1 MDPFF
6 PREWSIHIAPHVG
19 KTWRIV
25 HGFSMDGDLSESILY
40 TILYSMQSR
49 QVPIALHHYMFH
61 GHWAQE
67 CPMANQRPGRLG
79 HDGPCVFSG
88 LATLASRQVSFTCPS
103 MWDASPSLR
112 HSFESARDTK
122 ESPFCSFCSLQLESP
137 SVSCLKFVWNP
148 WPHGQR
154 LWCFSLYILYITVY
168 NCKVPCNQGFVV
180 HLGFWFNANN
190 DVMKQEQS
198 FAARFVLTCYTTTSF
213 YIVQWIYFKMYWC
226 MKTIYIKLET

>member
-6 PREWSIHIAPHVG
+6 FSRKWSIHIAPHVG
-19 KTWRIV
+19 KTWKIV
-25 HGFSMDGDLSESILY
+25 HGFSMDGDLIESILFY
-40 TILYSMQSR
+40 TPCKAVRCQS
-49 QVPIALHHYMFH
+49 HYMFH

-79 HDGPCVFSG
+79 HDGPCMFSG

-137 SVSCLKFVWNP
+137 SASCLKFVWNP

-154 LWCFSLYILYITVY
+154 LRCFSLYIYIYTVY
-168 NCKVPCNQGFVV
+168 NCKVPCNKGFVV

-190 DVMKQEQS
+190 DVCDET
-198 FAARFVLTCYTTTSF
+198 R
-213 YIVQWIYFKMYWC
+213 
-226 MKTIYIKLET
+226 TIIRSAVCTDLLHYNFILHFSMNIF